1 MHTVP
6 LIMKNVIFKIII
18 LCKNDSM
25 DNFFVLQDLLVQI
38 LMIFSSGKLSF
49 CKKLTFSN
57 TYLCNPML

>member
-38 LMIFSSGKLSF
+38 LMIFSSGKFDKEIEFLQ
-49 CKKLTFSN
+49 K
-57 TYLCNPML
+57 TYIF